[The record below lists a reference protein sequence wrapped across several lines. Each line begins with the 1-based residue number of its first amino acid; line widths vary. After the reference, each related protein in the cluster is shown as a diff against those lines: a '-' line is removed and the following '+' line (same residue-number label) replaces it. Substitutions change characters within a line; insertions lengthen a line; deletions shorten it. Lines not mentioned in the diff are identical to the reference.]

1 MTTKALIRLIADNAY
16 DENQVNNDKDFDW
29 QRQMT
34 EKYKGKPREDGREL
48 PEGTFTKSA
57 SEIANILK
65 QHSED
70 YGQAMSK
77 LSSYINRTGRDLQ
90 GGDKARLNSAKDA
103 LRQAYGEP
111 AEGTK
116 TESGYLMNNGNATI
130 GFDESETGKS
140 HLEEGS
146 AETSIYALPPG
157 HNLDDGYLK
166 TGLDETYEQQPTDEV
181 QDMVQ
186 LNAAT
191 RLSASILN
199 SVQDQSGDTSISSV
213 TADKKWSKD
222 VTDHDDKSA
231 VPKGTFEK
239 SADGIAKTLE
249 NDSSGKG
256 QAAERLQFDINRGGS
271 NLSGDEKSKLD
282 KAKSIIKDS

>member
-1 MTTKALIRLIADNAY
+1 MKAITRLLADNAY
-16 DENQVNNDKDFDW
+16 DENQVNNDKDFNW

-34 EKYKGKPREDGREL
+34 EKYKGKPRTDGREL

-116 TESGYLMNNGNATI
+116 TESGYLMNNENATI
-130 GFDESETGKS
+130 GFDESEVGKS

-146 AETSIYALPPG
+146 AETSIFALPPG
-157 HNLDDGYLK
+157 HNLDDGYLN
-166 TGLDETYEQQPTDEV
+166 TGLDEKPTEQKV
-181 QDMVQ
+181 GSMAK
-186 LNAAT
+186 LNAVA

-213 TADKKWSKD
+213 TAEKWSKD

-231 VPKGTFEK
+231 VPKGTFDK

-256 QAAERLQFDINRGGS
+256 QAAERLNFYINRGGS

-282 KAKSIIKDS
+282 KAKSLIKNS